1 MRALLTLATLLPG
14 LALAGE
20 TAFTLKAD
28 DLKNEPFRDAKTVQA
43 LTANTPVDIIKK
55 QGAWAQVKVGK
66 SSGWVRTLSLKIG
79 KPAAAAAS
87 PAPAKGLLGLASG
100 RDSSGKIVSTT
111 GIRGLADDDTQDKG
125 LTENGLK
132 SATNNEAQI
141 TRLESLRVTGDEAK
155 TFAKQGKLTARKQAW
170 LGEKS

>member
-1 MRALLTLATLLPG
+1 MRSFLLLACLLPS
-14 LALAGE
+14 LAMAGE

-28 DLKNEPFRDAKTVQA
+28 ELKSEPFRDAQTIQPI
-43 LTANTPVDIIKK
+43 TANTPVDIVKK
-55 QGAWAQVKVGK
+55 QGAWAQVKIGK
-66 SSGWVRTLSLKIG
+66 ATGWVRTLCLKSG
-79 KPAAAAAS
+79 KPVAAAT
-87 PAPAKGLLGLASG
+87 PAKGLLGLASG

-132 SATNNEAQI
+132 TSTSNEAELS
-141 TRLESLRVTGDEAK
+141 RLESQRVTAEDARL
-155 TFAKQGKLTARKQAW
+155 FAKQGKLTARKQGW

>member
-1 MRALLTLATLLPG
+1 MRALLTLLTLLPG

-20 TAFTLKAD
+20 AAFTLKAD
-28 DLKNEPFRDAKTVQA
+28 DLKNEPFRDAQTVQA
-43 LTANTPVDIIKK
+43 LPANTAVDIIKK

-66 SSGWVRTLSLKIG
+66 ASGWVRTLSLKTG
-79 KPAAAAAS
+79 KPTSAATS
-87 PAPAKGLLGLASG
+87 APAKGLLGIASG

-132 SATNNEAQI
+132 AATNNEAQI
-141 TRLESLRVTGDEAK
+141 TRLESLRVTSDEAK